1 MRISDSMMTDDF
13 LYDNNQIQ
21 QNLVKIQTQLST
33 NTKVQ
38 TLSDDVGLSLN
49 GINWETQLSKSQ
61 TYSTNVGN
69 GMDFINNSLSA
80 LSSMNTEVQNIISQA
95 TASNNALN
103 SQNFSSIAGTIKNS
117 LASIVQTMNTQ
128 YNGMYL
134 FGGTNSKTPPI
145 TINTDGTASVT
156 TTTDANGNTAAVDL
170 SGEVKA
176 QVSGTITTAINIPGS
191 NIVATGLFDSINQ
204 IINSLQS
211 GQTPDATA
219 MTNLENSYQG
229 LLNVQTSGGN
239 IYNRLDNISQQLT
252 TQQSNLQTMI
262 SNKLGVDPAKLSV
275 DLQNQQYLLQ
285 MSDKILAT
293 SFSKSL
299 LDYI

>member
-1 MRISDSMMTDDF
+1 MRISDSMMTKDF

-69 GMDFINNSLSA
+69 GKDFINNSINA

-95 TASNNALN
+95 TSANNALN
-103 SQNFSSIAGTIKNS
+103 SQNYSTIAGTIKNS
-117 LASIVQTMNTQ
+117 LASIVQTMNTK

-134 FGGTNSKTPPI
+134 FGGTNNQDPPVSI
-145 TINTDGTASVT
+145 PDTQSGNAVVT
-156 TTTDANGNTAAVDL
+156 TGDI
-170 SGEVKA
+170 SGEVKT
-176 QVSGTITTAINIPGS
+176 QVSGTITTAINIPGQ
-191 NIVATGLFDSINQ
+191 NIVDTGLFNSINQ

-211 GQTPDATA
+211 GQAPDATA
-219 MTNLENSYQG
+219 MTNLETSYQN

-239 IYNRLDNISQQLT
+239 IYNRLDNISQQLS
-252 TQQSNLQTMI
+252 TQQTNLQTMI

-275 DLQNQQYLLQ
+275 DLQSQQYLLQ

-293 SFSKSL
+293 TFSKSL

>member
-1 MRISDSMMTDDF
+1 
-13 LYDNNQIQ
+13 
-21 QNLVKIQTQLST
+21 
-33 NTKVQ
+33 
-38 TLSDDVGLSLN
+38 
-49 GINWETQLSKSQ
+49 
-61 TYSTNVGN
+61 
-69 GMDFINNSLSA
+69 MDFINNSLSA

-95 TASNNALN
+95 TSSDNALN
-103 SQNFSSIAGTIKNS
+103 SQNLTTIAGTIKNS

-134 FGGTNSKTPPI
+134 FGGTNSKTAPI
-145 TINTDGTASVT
+145 TINADGTASVT
-156 TTTDANGNTAAVDL
+156 TTTDANGNIAPVDL
-170 SGEVKA
+170 TGKVNA
-176 QVSGTITTAINIPGS
+176 QVSGTVTTAINIPGS
-191 NIVATGLFDSINQ
+191 DIVNTKMFDSINL
-204 IINSLQS
+204 IINSLES
-211 GQTPDATA
+211 GQAPDATA
-219 MTNLENSYQG
+219 MTNLQNSYQN

-262 SNKLGVDPAKLSV
+262 TNKLGVDPAKLSI

-293 SFSKSL
+293 TLSKSL